1 MIIRPA
7 AEADVAAIA
16 AIYTHEVEHGIATFD
31 TTSPPDDTWL
41 HKVQDETP
49 GHHLL
54 VADENEAVLGYAYS
68 VAYRPRGAYAATKE
82 TSVYLASDAR
92 GRGVG
97 AALYTRLLDL
107 LRADG
112 MHTAIAVIAS
122 PNPPSAALHRALGFE
137 RVGVLREV
145 GHKFGR
151 RLDTEFWQLML

>member
-1 MIIRPA
+1 M
-7 AEADVAAIA
+7 AAIA
-16 AIYTHEVEHGIATFD
+16 AIYEHEVKHGIATFD
-31 TTSPPDDTWL
+31 ITPPPHETWL

-54 VADENEAVLGYAYS
+54 VADEDGAILGYAYS
-68 VAYRPRGAYAATKE
+68 VDYRPRGGYAATKE
-82 TSVYLASDAR
+82 TSVYLAPDAR

-97 AALYTRLLDL
+97 TAVYSRLLEL

-112 MHTAIAVIAS
+112 MHTALAVIAA